1 MVYGGEKVMIC
12 SSCFSIVYIHTE
24 EASSLKSLRNMAPKL
39 RGRSTSLERQQAGVP
54 HLTRS
59 EMAAFVAGVAV
70 NDTITIDW
78 RIVSL
83 SEPAP
88 SILQVPFQRM
98 SGTVEQ
104 IEELSDAGNP
114 KCVLVNYFTID
125 QATQERVPQG
135 IFELPPQQ
143 LEGAFIEVCTLAKSA
158 PLLPSFAQILRP
170 KRAREEAPRE
180 EPAPRNDL
188 RDLVEAITKED
199 VKRKTEVCQGLKIVV
214 DDSMIWHPFRLYD
227 WVQLLRT
234 KATEQQRQTVI
245 STWRMELLQSLT
257 DAGVN
262 FAGTGD
268 NVAAVRQYND
278 CRDQY
283 ARWLMTTPDIALEVK
298 RQWEL
303 GFQLLFHL
311 AGAAVAINHGFSKGV
326 QMRSELTVEFEKSA
340 ATIDI
345 AAALNKIF
353 RAGRQ
358 GGGPTATKTRGSFG
372 SNN

>member
-1 MVYGGEKVMIC
+1 
-12 SSCFSIVYIHTE
+12 
-24 EASSLKSLRNMAPKL
+24 MA
-39 RGRSTSLERQQAGVP
+39 Q
-54 HLTRS
+54 
-59 EMAAFVAGVAV
+59 FVAGLSVA
-70 NDTITIDW
+70 DTITIDW

-83 SEPAP
+83 SEPQPGLLA
-88 SILQVPFQRM
+88 VPFQRFI
-98 SGTVEQ
+98 GTVTDIDEWNA
-104 IEELSDAGNP
+104 DGVP
-114 KCVLVNYFTID
+114 KTVTVEYFTID
-125 QATQERVPQG
+125 QATQERMPQG

-143 LEGAFIEVCTLAKSA
+143 LDGAFIEVANLAKSA
-158 PLLPSFAQILRP
+158 PVLPSFAQILR
-170 KRAREEAPRE
+170 KRAREEGRE
-180 EPAPRNDL
+180 QIQEQHQGRNDL

-199 VKRKTEVCQGLKIVV
+199 VKRKTEICQGLKIVV

-268 NVAAVRQYND
+268 NVSAVRQYND

-283 ARWLMTTPDIALEVK
+283 ARWLLTTPDIALDVK

-372 SNN
+372 SNTSNNKQQRRLGTDNPTRQEALRHLRAQ